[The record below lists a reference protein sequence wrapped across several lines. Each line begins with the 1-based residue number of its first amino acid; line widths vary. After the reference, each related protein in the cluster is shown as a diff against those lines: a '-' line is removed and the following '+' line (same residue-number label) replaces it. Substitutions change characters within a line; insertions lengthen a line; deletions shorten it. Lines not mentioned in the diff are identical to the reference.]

1 MRHLTLFLLL
11 FMPTLASAQGVQG
24 GAPLDA
30 RVVGVEGARIEIDR
44 GLLDGLRQGDRVR
57 FLPPT
62 GGPVDGH
69 ALELTDRTASVQLD
83 TVDDRIDV
91 GTRAEA
97 YPSAPAGAGTQ
108 GPGNGV
114 EHPPWQSEIVEW
126 PEDKP
131 LLAPIQGLRPEEREW
146 QLHGRFFASA
156 DLVKDGERDD
166 SSGWMRTGTDLYLE
180 NMFGFGGTLRLDVEW
195 RQSQYKPEGGPSETD
210 GEIRIDR
217 LAYAFGG
224 DRHRPLYWQVGRFLQ
239 EGFPEFGVLDGAEA
253 GYRFKNG
260 HRVGGSFG
268 YLPILYGDGKT
279 GDDSQFALHYR
290 LFSEDN
296 RTSFGAGLQ
305 KTWHESEADRD
316 LIVLKA
322 NTRSDSGLYLRGDVW
337 LDLYGGDDTFKDGTE
352 LTRALASGGYRSRAG
367 NGFSATATLFRFP
380 QLLSTQVFTA
390 DTAGLLFTDREI
402 RRMSLDVFRRF
413 TTDFRGSARV
423 SYWGDQEDSGIG
435 GELRCN
441 IADLLLE
448 GSDLGGTLF
457 ADQGRYTDSSGIR
470 LDAGFRTPGGRL
482 RFLWETADYQ
492 NNSFTTA
499 DSDLLQHRLRGSWD
513 TSFAEAWSLSLY
525 LEQRSG
531 DSQDSQAAGF
541 YLQKSL

>member
-1 MRHLTLFLLL
+1 MRYLPLLLL
-11 FMPTLASAQGVQG
+11 FLTPSLASAQGPQSGV
-24 GAPLDA
+24 PLDA
-30 RVVGVEGARIEIDR
+30 RVVGVEGTRIEIDR

-62 GGPVDGH
+62 GGPVDGYVQ
-69 ALELTDRTASVQLD
+69 ELTDRTASVHLD
-83 TVDDRIDV
+83 SLDERIDV

-97 YPSAPAGAGTQ
+97 YPSASAGTGTR
-108 GPGNGV
+108 GPGAEV
-114 EHPPWQSEIVEW
+114 EHPPWQNEIVEW

-131 LLAPIQGLRPEEREW
+131 LLAPIQGLKPEERDW
-146 QLHGRFFASA
+146 QIHGRFFASA
-156 DLVKDGERDD
+156 DMVKDGERDD
-166 SSGWMRTGTDLYLE
+166 SSGWMRAGTDLYLE
-180 NMFGFGGTLRLDVEW
+180 NMFGLGGSLRLDVEW
-195 RQSQYKPEGGPSETD
+195 RQSQYKPDGGPSETD
-210 GEIRIDR
+210 GQIRIDR
-217 LAYAFGG
+217 LAYRYGG

-239 EGFPEFGVLDGAEA
+239 DGFPEFGVLDGAEA

-260 HRVGGSFG
+260 HRIGGSFG
-268 YLPILYGDGKT
+268 YLPILYGDGET

-290 LFSEDN
+290 LFSGDN
-296 RTSFGAGLQ
+296 RSSFGAGLQ

-322 NTRSDSGLYLRGDVW
+322 NTRTEGGLYLRGDVW

-367 NGFSATATLFRFP
+367 NGWSATATLFRFP

-402 RRMSLDVFRRF
+402 RRMSLDIFRNF
-413 TTDFRGSARV
+413 TADLRGSARV
-423 SYWGDQEDSGIG
+423 SHWSDQEDSGIG
-435 GELRCN
+435 GELRCTLT
-441 IADLLLE
+441 DLLLD
-448 GSDLGGTLF
+448 GSDFGGTLF

-470 LDAGFRTPGGRL
+470 LNAGFRTPGGRL

-513 TSFAEAWSLSLY
+513 TSLAETWSLSLY

-541 YLQKSL
+541 YLQKTL